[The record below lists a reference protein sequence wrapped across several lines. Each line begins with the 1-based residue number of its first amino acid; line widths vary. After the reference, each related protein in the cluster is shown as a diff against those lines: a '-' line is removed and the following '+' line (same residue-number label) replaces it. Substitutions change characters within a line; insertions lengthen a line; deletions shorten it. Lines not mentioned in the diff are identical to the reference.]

1 MLSNRPDY
9 GRTFN
14 TAMWL
19 VGLIASVQLFAVVW
33 AVFADTGD
41 PSPPHIQGAVPVPV
55 GVGSGVTPSPSEGEV
70 LTQNETLPPIPAE
83 IKAAIEQ
90 QKLESHPF
98 NSRASNLGGKLPG
111 TTGVSRP
118 VGDSEFS
125 NTEMLPEPPFYGP
138 NDASPSLSE
147 VLASA
152 VFTAGRIEDPIL
164 ERLVSTGEELRGE
177 GNISSAL
184 QALRQA
190 EDALPDHP
198 RVLAEMAATLSEMGA
213 NSKADNY
220 WQQLVDIGPLRAG
233 DYYKLARQQL
243 AGEGSASADRVEK
256 LMSIGEIKVDEA
268 APGSEG
274 QKVALRI
281 VIDSDPA
288 LKPVGDQLSLLVYF
302 YDLVDGERIDAS
314 TADTSYLYPTEPY
327 DWQTNG
333 TEEIVVNYDQ
343 PVFTEEQR
351 RDLGERR
358 YYGYAIELY
367 YRDQLQDR
375 VVRPPGIAHSRVGES
390 GLNSDAAPNIFGPEN
405 ALFPDTPNL

>member
-70 LTQNETLPPIPAE
+70 LIQNETLPPIPAE

-111 TTGVSRP
+111 TTGISRP

-390 GLNSDAAPNIFGPEN
+390 GLNSDAAPKIFGPEN

>member
-1 MLSNRPDY
+1 MAENMLSNRPDY
-9 GRTFN
+9 GRTFK

-19 VGLIASVQLFAVVW
+19 VGLIASIQLVAVVW
-33 AVFADTGD
+33 AVFAKTRD
-41 PSPPHIQGAVPVPV
+41 PSPPQTQDAVTVPV
-55 GVGSGVTPSPSEGEV
+55 GGHSGVTSSPFEGEV
-70 LTQNETLPPIPAE
+70 LIQNETLPPIPAE
-83 IKAAIEQ
+83 ITAAIEH
-90 QKLESHPF
+90 QKLEPHSF
-98 NSRASNLGGKLPG
+98 NSRASNLGGNLPG
-111 TTGVSRP
+111 NI
-118 VGDSEFS
+118 DD
-125 NTEMLPEPPFYGP
+125 P

-147 VLASA
+147 ALASA
-152 VFTAGRIEDPIL
+152 VFTVERIEDPIL
-164 ERLVSTGEELRGE
+164 ERLVCTGEELRGE

-184 QALRQA
+184 KALRQV
-190 EDALPDHP
+190 EEALPDHP
-198 RVLAEMAATLSEMGA
+198 RVLAEMAVTLSQMGA
-213 NSKADNY
+213 NPKADNY
-220 WQQLVDIGPLRAG
+220 WQKLVDIGPLRAG
-233 DYYKLARQQL
+233 DYYGLARKQL
-243 AGEGSASADRVEK
+243 DGEEPATADKVER
-256 LMSIGEIKVDEA
+256 LMSIGEIKVNEA

-288 LKPVGDQLSLLVYF
+288 LKPVGDQLALLVYF

-358 YYGYAIELY
+358 YYGYTIELY
-367 YRDQLQDR
+367 YRDRLQDR
-375 VVRPPGIAHSRVGES
+375 VVRPPDIAHSRIGES
-390 GLNSDAAPNIFGPEN
+390 ELNSDAAPKTFGPEN